1 MLETFGYSWHD
12 KKAEVMSTSE
22 NREAAFLAKITAG
35 TTHEIRN
42 VLAIVQESAGLI
54 EDMVSVY
61 EETGKLKPDRLQK
74 SVERIAAQV
83 DRGAE
88 LMSTL
93 NRFAHSLD
101 RDFDRVD
108 MFNETKHVALM
119 CGRLAKQKGHKLLVQ
134 QDEENVSLT
143 ANRLHFEMALF
154 AGVECCLEQLPE
166 PGTVVMHSGRTG
178 NTPTVDFTVE
188 TGSAA
193 ALPTPREA
201 AAWKSVVD
209 CLNLLGAEVETESV
223 SSHFRFSFPLAG
235 DG

>member
-1 MLETFGYSWHD
+1 
-12 KKAEVMSTSE
+12 MSTTKNS
-22 NREAAFLAKITAG
+22 EAAFLAKITAG

-54 EDMVSVY
+54 EDMVSFY
-61 EETGKLKPDRLQK
+61 AETGKLNPDRLLK
-74 SVERIAAQV
+74 SVERIGAQV

-101 RDFDRVD
+101 REHDRVSLFD
-108 MFNETKHVALM
+108 ETNHVALM

-134 QDEENVSLT
+134 QDEENVSLPV
-143 ANRLHFEMALF
+143 NRLHLEMALF

-178 NTPTVDFTVE
+178 NTPTVDFAVE
-188 TGSAA
+188 TGSAT
-193 ALPTPREA
+193 ALPAPRNA
-201 AAWKSVVD
+201 AAWKSVVEGLD
-209 CLNLLGAEVETESV
+209 LLGAEVETESV
-223 SSHFRFSFPLAG
+223 SSHFRFVFRSPVK
-235 DG
+235 DDKEI